1 MIRKKSLTK
10 TCTVSTKLPDEQQE
24 LLQKRAK
31 ERGMT
36 PSEFVRLLTLEALY
50 TPSETRLMLAK
61 MVRLQ
66 KIILS
71 FHATVLNGGTLTRE
85 RIDSIVREA
94 DQGKFELADQRIA
107 AGLNVPSTLD
117 VLKAHGVRYFV
128 EDRAETCHLLAR
140 EGIQPILYTQPWN
153 RGVDDFPRV
162 DDWFHL
168 RELLCLNGRE
178 IDGADQGPGVSLS
191 R

>member
-1 MIRKKSLTK
+1 VSRNKTIRKVRTIGIRISDDQYEDLTKRAAEKGMSLTDFQRLI
-10 TCTVSTKLPDEQQE
+10 V
-24 LLQKRAK
+24 LQAI
-31 ERGMT
+31 
-36 PSEFVRLLTLEALY
+36 Y
-50 TPSETRLMLAK
+50 TPSETRLMLAE

-117 VLKAHGVRYFV
+117 VLKAFG
-128 EDRAETCHLLAR
+128 
-140 EGIQPILYTQPWN
+140 GQ
-153 RGVDDFPRV
+153 
-162 DDWFHL
+162 
-168 RELLCLNGRE
+168 NG
-178 IDGADQGPGVSLS
+178 
-191 R
+191 

>member
-1 MIRKKSLTK
+1 MSRNRTIRKVRTIGIRISDDQYEDLTKRAAEKGMSLTDFQRLI
-10 TCTVSTKLPDEQQE
+10 V
-24 LLQKRAK
+24 LQ
-31 ERGMT
+31 
-36 PSEFVRLLTLEALY
+36 ALY
-50 TPSETRLMLAK
+50 TPSETRLMLAE

-117 VLKAHGVRYFV
+117 VLKAFG
-128 EDRAETCHLLAR
+128 
-140 EGIQPILYTQPWN
+140 GQ
-153 RGVDDFPRV
+153 
-162 DDWFHL
+162 
-168 RELLCLNGRE
+168 NG
-178 IDGADQGPGVSLS
+178 
-191 R
+191 

>member
-1 MIRKKSLTK
+1 MTVVNLLIRLEKGEVCPGIRQSEKYERLVLESLMTNTRAAEKGMSLTDFQRLI
-10 TCTVSTKLPDEQQE
+10 V
-24 LLQKRAK
+24 LQ
-31 ERGMT
+31 
-36 PSEFVRLLTLEALY
+36 ALY
-50 TPSETRLMLAK
+50 APSETRLMLAE

-117 VLKAHGVRYFV
+117 VLKAFG
-128 EDRAETCHLLAR
+128 
-140 EGIQPILYTQPWN
+140 GQ
-153 RGVDDFPRV
+153 
-162 DDWFHL
+162 
-168 RELLCLNGRE
+168 NG
-178 IDGADQGPGVSLS
+178 
-191 R
+191 

>member
-1 MIRKKSLTK
+1 MSLTDFQRLI
-10 TCTVSTKLPDEQQE
+10 V
-24 LLQKRAK
+24 LQ
-31 ERGMT
+31 
-36 PSEFVRLLTLEALY
+36 ALY
-50 TPSETRLMLAK
+50 TPSETRLMLAE

-117 VLKAHGVRYFV
+117 ALKAFG
-128 EDRAETCHLLAR
+128 
-140 EGIQPILYTQPWN
+140 GQ
-153 RGVDDFPRV
+153 
-162 DDWFHL
+162 
-168 RELLCLNGRE
+168 NG
-178 IDGADQGPGVSLS
+178 
-191 R
+191 